1 MAHHS
6 NQILRTLNDQI
17 QNLTPLRESFKRL
30 QIYYS
35 KITADFDELIKYGV
49 HFFLIKKQSEA
60 EMMSQMRYLEEIHR
74 ELEY

>member
-1 MAHHS
+1 MTHHS

-49 HFFLIKKQSEA
+49 NFL
-60 EMMSQMRYLEEIHR
+60 L
-74 ELEY
+74 